1 MVRAEGSVQP
11 DIQANGLDTEM
22 QSIRNVAACNTRPE
36 RRMLQDQPRDGTLGD
51 CYGWSQGDG
60 MDKGGS
66 TELTSEVFFGCL
78 KAERMT

>member
-1 MVRAEGSVQP
+1 MVRAGGSVRP
-11 DIQANGLDTEM
+11 DKQVNGLDTGM
-22 QSIRNVAACNTRPE
+22 QSIRNVAACNRRPK
-36 RRMLQDQPRDGTLGD
+36 RRMLWGQPRDGTLGD
-51 CYGWSQGDG
+51 GYGWSQGDG